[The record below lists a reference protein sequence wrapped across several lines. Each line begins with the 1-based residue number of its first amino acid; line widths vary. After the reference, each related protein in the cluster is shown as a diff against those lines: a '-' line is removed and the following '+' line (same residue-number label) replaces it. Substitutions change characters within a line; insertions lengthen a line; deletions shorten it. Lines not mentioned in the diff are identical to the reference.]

1 MSLTPEQLEMRKSG
15 ISASELSAVCGL
27 NPWSSPIDVWQRKV
41 GIKDDDLSLNPNIIR
56 GTLFEEPV
64 LKWYSILSGR
74 SVVPQTTLRHPDYPL
89 ILATPD
95 GVAFKDGEDPR
106 CLEIKCPSP
115 FTVKHWGT
123 PGTDEISELYL
134 CQVHA
139 QMAVTGLKM
148 CDVVMFS
155 GVEPQIYHV
164 PYDDEFF
171 QATREI
177 AERFYNDYVVTE
189 TPPPPDTT
197 AAYGEFL
204 ARYAPMYDAK
214 SVIDLCGDDEALRWA
229 QQLKEAQR
237 AGEYAEMMA
246 TEAKNHLKALIGEHA
261 SANIP
266 GGRITWRTSKPVK
279 RVQWTQLAKSMNISN
294 ETIEQHAKLG
304 DATRPFRVTW
314 DKEDSE
320 QTST

>member
-15 ISASELSAVCGL
+15 VSASEASAVCGL
-27 NPWSSPIDVWQRKV
+27 NPYCSPIDVWQRKV
-41 GIKDDDLSLNPNIIR
+41 GIKEDDLSLNSAVIR
-56 GTLFEEPV
+56 GTLFEEPIC
-64 LKWYSILSGR
+64 KWYTLLSGR
-74 SVVPQTTLRHPDYPL
+74 RVVPQTTLRHPDYP
-89 ILATPD
+89 IIMATPD
-95 GVAFKDGEDPR
+95 GVAFKDGEEPR
-106 CLEIKCPSP
+106 CLEIKSPGP
-115 FTVKHWGT
+115 FTVRNWGT
-123 PGTDEISELYL
+123 PETDEIDQNYIA
-134 CQVHA
+134 QVTW
-139 QMAVTGLKM
+139 QMAVTGLKI
-148 CDVVMFS
+148 CDVVMFN
-155 GVEPQIYHV
+155 GAEPQIYHV
-164 PYDDEFF
+164 DYDEDFF

-177 AERFYNDYVVTE
+177 AERFFRDYVMTK

-204 ARYAPMYDAK
+204 ARYAPMRDAK
-214 SVIDLCGDDEALRWA
+214 SVIDLCGDDEASRWA

-314 DKEDSE
+314 DREKSE
-320 QTST
+320 